1 VYDGLHVFA
10 HGQLGSHAKPG
21 GVVLLALAE
30 IEVIEVIKVEVNCQ
44 LHVATVSVKVI
55 PLAAHAD

>member
-1 VYDGLHVFA
+1 MDRSA
-10 HGQLGSHAKPG
+10 HMRSPG

-30 IEVIEVIKVEVNCQ
+30 IEVIKVIKVGVNCQ